1 MKIELKHKIPLIGEY
16 NGGVY
21 RCPECRE
28 ELWTDNSNGSVF
40 DNTIGFADSRMG
52 LMMIVECPK
61 CFTKWYYHNGLDEE
75 ICGYHYFLLSIKFGR
90 QKHFDS

>member
-1 MKIELKHKIPLIGEY
+1 
-16 NGGVY
+16 
-21 RCPECRE
+21 
-28 ELWTDNSNGSVF
+28 
-40 DNTIGFADSRMG
+40 
-52 LMMIVECPK
+52 MIVECPK